1 MRLCALL
8 GVPSRRILKHI
19 LTHRD
24 YLDWQA
30 LYREDPW
37 DQDRADLRAGIVA
50 AAALAPYSKK
60 GNVPRPGDF
69 MPYVKRGPRRQS
81 PEQIKEIATA
91 LAANWNKTVERMTQK
106 KRKREAESNG
116 K

>member
-8 GVPSRRILKHI
+8 GVHSRHALKQL

-24 YLDWQA
+24 YQEWME

-50 AAALAPYSKK
+50 SAALAPYAKK
-60 GNVPRPGDF
+60 GRQPKPVDF
-69 MPYVKRGPRRQS
+69 MPYVKTKAKQMSEESMKAIIKNVAPRWNAACN
-81 PEQIKEIATA
+81 K
-91 LAANWNKTVERMTQK
+91 LAK
-106 KRKREAESNG
+106 KG
-116 K
+116 